1 MNNYNNYQNGQQQYG
16 SQYGQ
21 SAYGQQGYTPYAP
34 ANTQAVATAFGVLM
48 RKVYVWMTLAL
59 AVTGLVAYGVAN
71 SYTMLE
77 MLFSNQAVFWVLA
90 IVEIGLVIGLSA
102 AINKLSFTAAA
113 IMFIVYSVVNGLTM
127 SVIFLAYT
135 ATSIATTFFITAGA
149 FAGLALIGYFT
160 KKDLSTMG
168 KFLLFALIGVI
179 IASVVNIFVKS
190 SGLDFI
196 ISIIGVLVFAGLTAY
211 DSQKIKNMFLA
222 YGDEVNDTT
231 QKLAILGSLTL
242 YLDFINL
249 FLYLLRFL
257 GKARE

>member
-1 MNNYNNYQNGQQQYG
+1 M
-16 SQYGQ
+16 
-21 SAYGQQGYTPYAP
+21 
-34 ANTQAVATAFGVLM
+34 M
-48 RKVYVWMTLAL
+48 
-59 AVTGLVAYGVAN
+59 
-71 SYTMLE
+71 E
-77 MLFSNQAVFWVLA
+77 MIFSNQAVFWVLA

-113 IMFIVYSVVNGLTM
+113 LMFIIYSVVNGLTM